1 MASPAHNTP
10 DWEGRQL
17 LDREGAKIGTIE
29 EIYLVEETGRPE
41 WALVKL
47 GRIGRR
53 ATLVPISGAT
63 ATDDGVRAGY
73 AKAIVSEA
81 PAVDSGTEPSEE
93 QVAAIY
99 RHYGIGAEPA
109 PADDGNGT
117 GAAPQGA
124 QEQPAD
130 QGGAQPAPAGDGN
143 GTGAA
148 PQRAH
153 EQPAARGAAGGPPSK
168 PGEGDST
175 VAMLKRTVKE
185 FSDDNL
191 THWAAALTYYGVLS
205 IFPALLAT
213 VSILGLIGSSAIQPL
228 LDNLSE
234 VAPGPAKE
242 ILTSALQGLQQGGGS
257 GVLFI
262 VALAGALWSASGYIS
277 AFMDASNAIY
287 DVDEGRPIWKKL
299 PLRIAVTVLMV
310 ILLAAGAV
318 AVVLTGPIAEEAG
331 SLFGVGDSALA
342 VWDIAKWPVLVLIVS
357 FMLAVLYYV
366 TPNVRQPGLRA
377 VLAGGLLAV
386 VLWILVSLAF
396 AFYVANF
403 GSYNKTYGAFGGVIV
418 FLVWLWLTNLAILL
432 GAQFNAERARGRNID
447 KGHAAGEEPY
457 LPLRDEP

>member
-1 MASPAHNTP
+1 MSVRGTRAPMTSPAHSTP
-10 DWEGRQL
+10 DWEGQTL

-53 ATLVPISGAT
+53 ATLVPIGGAT
-63 ATDDGVRAGY
+63 TTADGVRAGY
-73 AKAIVSEA
+73 DKSLVSEA
-81 PAVDSGTEPSEE
+81 PAIEGGAEPSEE

-99 RHYGIGAEPA
+99 RHYGIGPEA
-109 PADDGNGT
+109 PATPDAGSGNGSGSGSDSDSDSGT
-117 GAAPQGA
+117 SQRRQPPPAAQ
-124 QEQPAD
+124 
-130 QGGAQPAPAGDGN
+130 GN
-143 GTGAA
+143 GGRRSSAAKGDTTG
-148 PQRAH
+148 
-153 EQPAARGAAGGPPSK
+153 
-168 PGEGDST
+168 
-175 VAMLKRTVKE
+175 AMLKRTVKE

-228 LDNLSE
+228 LDNLST

-242 ILTSALQGLQQGGGS
+242 ILTSALQGLQSGGGS
-257 GVLFI
+257 GPLFI
-262 VALAGALWSASGYIS
+262 VALGGALWSASGYIS

-287 DVDEGRPIWKKL
+287 DIDEGRPIWKKL

-310 ILLAAGAV
+310 VLLAAGAV
-318 AVVLTGPIAEEAG
+318 AVVLTGPVAEQAG

-357 FMLAVLYYV
+357 FMLAVLYYA
-366 TPNVRQPGLRA
+366 TPNVRQPGLKSVLPGG
-377 VLAGGLLAV
+377 VLAV
-386 VLWILVSLAF
+386 ILWILVSVAF

-418 FLVWLWLTNLAILL
+418 FLVWFWLTNLAILL
-432 GAQFNAERARGRNID
+432 GAEFNAERARGRNI
-447 KGHAAGEEPY
+447 AAGHSASEEPY
-457 LPLRDEP
+457 LPPRDEP